1 MSDRVLHQVVKGSGK
16 AADLL
21 ADVAIFA
28 KTNGSEDKEL
38 NRKDKPQTALK
49 NLLQSFAPADA
60 ANFDIWAAI
69 NTLKGWEGGKV
80 AETDLQRSVDVKLKK
95 LMCETYKIVVR
106 GQNGELHLYLQNTT
120 TKKLYMYLRQ
130 SLEAVSTGLVFVFD
144 LIASSADRLDFNREL
159 LKCVHKS
166 IDMSNTCA
174 EDLDDSLGLKL
185 EYTMKWGRDELVHE
199 QLNEVLNEGVL
210 SMDF

>member
-60 ANFDIWAAI
+60 ANFDIVAVI
-69 NTLKGWEGGKV
+69 TTLKEWEGGKKP
-80 AETDLQRSVDVKLKK
+80 ETDLQRSIDVKLRM
-95 LMCETYKIVVR
+95 LMCETYHIVVR
-106 GQNGELHLYLQNTT
+106 GAVDATAKHLYQ
-120 TKKLYMYLRQ
+120 YLRK
-130 SLEAVSTGLVFVFD
+130 SLEAVSMGLVFVFD
-144 LIASSADRLDFNREL
+144 L
-159 LKCVHKS
+159 
-166 IDMSNTCA
+166 M
-174 EDLDDSLGLKL
+174 
-185 EYTMKWGRDELVHE
+185 
-199 QLNEVLNEGVL
+199 
-210 SMDF
+210 

>member
-1 MSDRVLHQVVKGSGK
+1 M
-16 AADLL
+16 
-21 ADVAIFA
+21 
-28 KTNGSEDKEL
+28 
-38 NRKDKPQTALK
+38 K

-69 NTLKGWEGGKV
+69 NKLIGWEGRKV

-95 LMCETYKIVVR
+95 LMCETYQIVAQ
-106 GQNGELHLYLQNTT
+106 GNGELHQYLQNTT
-120 TKKLYMYLRQ
+120 TQKLYEYLRQ

-185 EYTMKWGRDELVHE
+185 KYTMKWGRDELVHE

-210 SMDF
+210 STDF